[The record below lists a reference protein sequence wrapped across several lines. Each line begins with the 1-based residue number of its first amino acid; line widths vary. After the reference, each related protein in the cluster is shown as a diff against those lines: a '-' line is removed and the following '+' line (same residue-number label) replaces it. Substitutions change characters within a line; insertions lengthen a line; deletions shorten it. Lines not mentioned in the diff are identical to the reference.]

1 VSTFS
6 GLAAFQ
12 QIHSI
17 GSSARKEAVMDKKI
31 TEYQTPQIEDHGD
44 LAELTAG
51 KHTGNALDAS
61 FPAGTPFN
69 EITLTTP

>member
-1 VSTFS
+1 M
-6 GLAAFQ
+6 
-12 QIHSI
+12 
-17 GSSARKEAVMDKKI
+17 EKKI
-31 TEYQTPQIEDHGD
+31 TDYVAPKIEDHGD

-51 KHTGNALDAS
+51 KTHGGFTDAE